1 MFGTS
6 PAAVETSL
14 QNYCMYFSSIIE
26 LEFSSKNNK
35 AVKSTT
41 KDVLELLNDF
51 LVQMMKI
58 GMLYS
63 IVDRYG
69 YAPFGENE
77 SMFDL
82 RHLGN
87 NFFVACESMTLLFTV
102 TASRF

>member
-6 PAAVETSL
+6 PAVVETSL
-14 QNYCMYFSSIIE
+14 QNYCLYYSSIIE

-51 LVQMMKI
+51 LVQMIKL

-63 IVDRYG
+63 IVER
-69 YAPFGENE
+69 F
-77 SMFDL
+77 SML
-82 RHLGN
+82 PSARMSLCL
-87 NFFVACESMTLLFTV
+87 A
-102 TASRF
+102 